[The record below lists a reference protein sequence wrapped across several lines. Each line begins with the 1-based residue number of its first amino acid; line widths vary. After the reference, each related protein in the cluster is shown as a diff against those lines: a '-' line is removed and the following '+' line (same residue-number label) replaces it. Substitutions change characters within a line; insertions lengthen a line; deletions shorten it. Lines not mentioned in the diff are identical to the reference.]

1 MEGRFKYIVIPML
14 KIFNFVYSIGWF
26 FNFKHNKILKE
37 NKKVKNRVKDGR
49 CFVLGNGPSM
59 KSQDL
64 SFLKDE
70 AVFTVNQIARNEQF
84 GYFNPVAHFWMDYNF
99 FKEDNQGNADSEL
112 LKCFQKAAMSSE
124 MCFYPLE
131 KKEFIEKNML
141 TQNAYYIK
149 QKLKTY
155 DGFNAKIDFAKVVPG
170 FSTVVHYAI
179 CMALYMGYK
188 EIYLLGCDG
197 TSILSTINAVLE
209 RENCTYS
216 YEVDEKEK
224 KRMEE
229 MVKNASVTDY
239 AYSYYSSLKEYEI
252 LIKYCNRHGVKL
264 INCTAETALD
274 MIPKMQYEAVVNQMD
289 MRGNND

>member
-1 MEGRFKYIVIPML
+1 MIMEGKFKYIVIPMF
-14 KIFNFVYSIGWF
+14 KIFNLVYKILYF
-26 FNFKHNKILKE
+26 LNFKRIKILKE

-49 CFVLGNGPSM
+49 CFILGNGPSM

-84 GYFNPVAHFWMDYNF
+84 KYLHPVAHFWMDYVF
-99 FKEDNQGNADSEL
+99 FKEDYQGNADPEL
-112 LKCFQKAAMSSE
+112 LKCFKKAAMSAE

-131 KKEFIEKNML
+131 KEEFIKKNML
-141 TQNAYYIK
+141 SQNAYFIK

-155 DGFNAKIDFAKVVPG
+155 EGFREKIDFTKVIPG

-197 TSILSTINAVLE
+197 TSILSSINAVLE
-209 RENCTYS
+209 KENCTYS

-229 MVKNASVTDY
+229 MVKNASITDY

-252 LIKYCNRHGVKL
+252 LLKYCNRSGVKL

-274 MIPKMQYEAVVNQMD
+274 MIPKMKYEVVVNKW
-289 MRGNND
+289 GNND